1 MKQDTIMVH
10 SSISKKDVIKI
21 LEEIGTLL
29 ELKGENPFKSRAYY
43 TAARSLEA
51 FSGDFHEAVTEGTLS
66 QIKGIGKALNQK
78 ITELVTT
85 EKLAYYEQ
93 LKQSIPPGLL
103 DMLRIPGLGPKRIRM
118 LYDKLTVETVGELEY
133 ACLENRLAE
142 LPGFGKKTQDGI
154 LTGIERLKIYSE
166 RHLYSTII
174 DTAEQLL
181 DLLRKCPVL
190 QSSGLA
196 GSIRR
201 CNETV
206 KDIDILT
213 ATDRP
218 DKLADYFVSLP
229 DVDTI
234 IGRGET
240 KVSVKLV
247 SGIPVDL
254 RIVSETQFPYALHHF
269 TGSKE
274 HNVTMRARAKKRGL
288 KLNEYGLFSASGSI
302 PCHSEE
308 ELFHALD
315 LAYIPPEL
323 RENRGEIEAAENG
336 NIPLLIHGSDIRG
349 LFHIHTDQ
357 SDGADTLESLVT
369 AAKEMGMEY
378 LGIADHSES
387 AFYAG
392 GLDITAVKQQHDL
405 IDRINAREE
414 HFTVFKGI
422 EAEILSDGS
431 LDYNDHTLG
440 LFDFVIAAVHSHF
453 KMSEDDMTKRI
464 LKALDNP
471 YVTMLS
477 HPTGRLLLARDPYGV
492 DLVKIIDHAAAR
504 GIIIEL
510 NANPHRLDL
519 DWRFCRYATQQGVK
533 IAINPDAH
541 SIQGLHDIRFG
552 INIARKGWVSPADCI
567 NCLDREN
574 IKISYMNH

>member
-1 MKQDTIMVH
+1 MVYF
-10 SSISKKDVIKI
+10 SITKKDIIQI
-21 LEEIGTLL
+21 LEEIGTIL
-29 ELKGENPFKSRAYY
+29 ELKGENPFKSRAYFN
-43 TAARSLEA
+43 AARSLEG
-51 FSGDFHEAVTEGTLS
+51 FTDDLHEAVAEGTLS
-66 QIKGIGKALNQK
+66 RIKGIGKALNLK

-85 EKLAYYEQ
+85 GKLPYYEQ

-103 DMLRIPGLGPKRIRM
+103 DMLRIPGLGPKKIRI
-118 LYDKLTVETVGELEY
+118 LYDKLAIETVGELEY

-154 LTGIERLKIYSE
+154 LMGIERLKIYSE
-166 RHLYSTII
+166 RYLYGSII
-174 DTAEQLL
+174 DTAEELL
-181 DLLRKCPVL
+181 VLLRKCPVL
-190 QSSGLA
+190 QSSNLA

-201 CNETV
+201 CSETV

-213 ATDRP
+213 STDHP

-234 IGRGET
+234 TERGKT
-240 KVSVKLV
+240 KVSAKLV

-254 RIVSETQFPYALHHF
+254 RIVSDKQFPYALHHF

-274 HNVTMRARAKKRGL
+274 HNIAMRARAKKRGL
-288 KLNEYGLFSASGSI
+288 KLNEDGLFSSSGNV
-302 PCHSEE
+302 PCGSEE

-315 LAYIPPEL
+315 LDFIPPEL
-323 RENRGEIEAAENG
+323 RENMGEIEAAETG
-336 NIPLLIHGSDIRG
+336 KLPRLIQGSDIRG
-349 LFHIHTDQ
+349 LFHIHTNQ
-357 SDGADTLESLVT
+357 SDGVDTLESLVS

-378 LGIADHSES
+378 LGIADHSET

-392 GLDITAVKQQHDL
+392 GLDTKAIKAQHDL
-405 IDRINAREE
+405 IDRINAREK

-422 EAEILSDGS
+422 EAEILRDGS
-431 LDYNDHTLG
+431 LDYNDHILS

-453 KMSEDDMTKRI
+453 KMSEEDMTKRI
-464 LKALDNP
+464 MKALDNP

-477 HPTGRLLLARDPYGV
+477 HPTGRLLLAREPYRA
-492 DLVKIIDHAAAR
+492 DLVKIIDHAATR

-519 DWRFCRYATQQGVK
+519 DWRFCKYAIQQGVK
-533 IAINPDAH
+533 IAVNPDAH
-541 SIQGLHDIRFG
+541 SIQGLHHIRFG
-552 INIARKGWVSPADCI
+552 VNIARKGWVSPNDCI

-574 IKISYMNH
+574 VKISYMNH